1 MSGVQERRIDQ
12 DEEGLRLD
20 RWFKKHYPAL
30 TFSRLAKLL
39 RTGQIRLDG
48 KRAKAGD
55 RVTAGATVRVP
66 PLGDAPPLSD
76 KRPRAEPTAAERAAL
91 TAMILYQ
98 DDSVIVLN
106 KPPGLAVQGGS
117 KTTKHIDGMLDA
129 LVKDGQRPRL
139 VHRLDKDTSGV
150 LILART
156 GAAATALG
164 QSFYGR
170 TAKKVYWALVVG
182 RPELDDGKI
191 TAPLAKEPG
200 RLGERMEVS
209 EEGKKAVTRFH
220 VMDSAGSRTSWLALM
235 PLTGRTHQL
244 RAHCAYMGTPIVGDG
259 KYGGAEAY
267 LTGVVSR
274 KLHLHARRLIVPH
287 PKGGTID
294 VTAPLPAHMAETWA
308 TFGFAADD
316 QSDPFANEE

>member
-1 MSGVQERRIDQ
+1 MSGVQERQVGQ
-12 DEEGLRLD
+12 DEAGLRLD
-20 RWFKKHYPAL
+20 RWFKKHYPEL

-55 RVTAGATVRVP
+55 RVAAGATVRVP
-66 PLGDAPPLSD
+66 PLGEAPKTPD
-76 KRPRAEPTAAERAAL
+76 KRSRAEPTAADRAAL

-129 LVKDGQRPRL
+129 LIKDGQRPRL

-156 GAAATALG
+156 GAAAAALG

-170 TAKKVYWALVVG
+170 AAKKLYWALVVG

-220 VMDSAGSRTSWLALM
+220 VVDSAGARASWLALM

-259 KYGGAEAY
+259 KYGGADAY
-267 LTGVVSR
+267 LTGTVSR

-287 PKGGTID
+287 PKGGMID

-308 TFGFAADD
+308 TFGFDIDDRGDSFAD
-316 QSDPFANEE
+316 EE